1 MEYELVKHGMKQAEA
16 QQMAEFMSTSF
27 LEHQEQQKQRKATM
41 WVRILAGTV
50 LTGICSSASFFIR
63 NQSVGGLKAI
73 VASFALIG
81 LFLLISGL
89 WRFAAGPRPTRPED
103 LTASWRENHV

>member
-1 MEYELVKHGMKQAEA
+1 MKQTDA
-16 QQMAEFMSTSF
+16 QQMAEGMSTSF

-41 WVRILAGTV
+41 WARIAAGIV
-50 LTGICSSASFFIR
+50 LTVICSLASYFIQ
-63 NQSVGGLKAI
+63 NQGGAGLRGI
-73 VASFALIG
+73 VFLFALVG

-103 LTASWRENHV
+103 LTAAWKKEHQS